1 MGCSVSEKRLL
12 TTATCRGDVLPCCA
26 RAGRGDPATGTCS
39 FNISTVEQPLGSRG
53 RPVFDSEGIGS
64 CQLRVHDRTSIGP
77 LSGFSNQSLFA
88 HILAKG
94 LFERPASRLE
104 PAQVSCGREG
114 IVRGRTGLPGA
125 PRFDRNQFAWAR
137 TRHSVHVNSSEDL
150 ACHLWEAKPGSAAT
164 RSPASPG
171 MREIA
176 VGRKYNIRMRLRSLL
191 LASAVSTLI
200 GFGSAAHS
208 QAWSRSFN
216 ETGVKFTLTFQSP
229 SGNVGRFD
237 LTPDTTGYDQR
248 SNGYLD
254 SVRFKAWD
262 SADRGFVLIRAPS
275 GTGAWIGT
283 EASISGIP
291 VSDAGCGGN
300 DAGFACVEARRKGAF
315 DVASGGPYRFPFQV
329 AASGL
334 PGDAPDTHVGAGYA
348 NNPRGGAGAG
358 TTSVSLHP
366 EPETYAL
373 MLAGLGLMGFIA
385 RRRTSG

>member
-1 MGCSVSEKRLL
+1 
-12 TTATCRGDVLPCCA
+12 
-26 RAGRGDPATGTCS
+26 
-39 FNISTVEQPLGSRG
+39 
-53 RPVFDSEGIGS
+53 
-64 CQLRVHDRTSIGP
+64 
-77 LSGFSNQSLFA
+77 
-88 HILAKG
+88 
-94 LFERPASRLE
+94 
-104 PAQVSCGREG
+104 
-114 IVRGRTGLPGA
+114 
-125 PRFDRNQFAWAR
+125 
-137 TRHSVHVNSSEDL
+137 
-150 ACHLWEAKPGSAAT
+150 
-164 RSPASPG
+164 
-171 MREIA
+171 
-176 VGRKYNIRMRLRSLL
+176 MRLRSLL
-191 LASAVSTLI
+191 LATAALTLI

-216 ETGVKFTLTFQSP
+216 ETGVKYTLTFQSL

-254 SVRFKAWD
+254 SVRFKVWD
-262 SADRGFVLIRAPS
+262 SADRGFVLIEAPS
-275 GTGAWIGT
+275 GTGAWSGT
-283 EASISGIP
+283 GGSIPGNP
-291 VSDAGCGGN
+291 VSDTGCRGN
-300 DAGFACVEARRKGAF
+300 DAGFACVKARRKGAF

-348 NNPRGGAGAG
+348 NNPGGGAGAG